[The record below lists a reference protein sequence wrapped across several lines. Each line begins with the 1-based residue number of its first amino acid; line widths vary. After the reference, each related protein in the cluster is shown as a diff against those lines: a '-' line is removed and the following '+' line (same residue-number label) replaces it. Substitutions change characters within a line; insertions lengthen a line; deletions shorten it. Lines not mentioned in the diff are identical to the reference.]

1 MDNRGEGILKQILIE
16 ARNLSTYNIGET
28 IGGLARKLGKKP
40 SEILKLNANENF
52 FVPLDFLRGLLR
64 DIIEE
69 VDPRTYPG
77 NETMELREALG
88 RYLKVSPGEI
98 VIGSGSDQL
107 IDLISRML
115 LRRGDEAL
123 SIAPTFSMYQQCVRI
138 QGAAYRAVPLREDF
152 SLDVEKLLDSATP
165 RTKLL
170 FLCSPNNPTANQF
183 DREEIQRLAEG
194 FSGLLVV
201 DEAYADFAEDSIVGL
216 IREYDNLIV
225 LRTFSK
231 AFGLAGLRLGYAVA
245 NRDLAEVM
253 IERFQLP
260 YSVSLIA
267 LSLGLKLLQNVEM
280 IESAVGVL
288 KEERSRLIGSLNEMS
303 RVHAFGSETNFVLFQ
318 VGMSSDEAYKE
329 LLNKGVIVRN
339 IGRVL
344 HMEGCLRV
352 AVAPS
357 PMSGR
362 FLTALREVLGEK
374 IA

>member
-1 MDNRGEGILKQILIE
+1 M
-16 ARNLSTYNIGET
+16 
-28 IGGLARKLGKKP
+28 
-40 SEILKLNANENF
+40 
-52 FVPLDFLRGLLR
+52 DFLRGLLR
-64 DIIEE
+64 DIVEE

-77 NETMELREALG
+77 DETIELREALG

-107 IDLISRML
+107 IELVSRML

-138 QGAAYRAVPLREDF
+138 QGAAYRAIPLREDL
-152 SLDVEKLLDSATP
+152 SLDAEKLLDSATP

-183 DREEIQRLAEG
+183 DRGEIQRLAEG

-201 DEAYADFAEDSIVGL
+201 DEAYAEFAEDSIVDL
-216 IREYDNLIV
+216 IRKYDNLIV

-245 NRDLAEVM
+245 NQDLAKVM

-280 IESAVGVL
+280 IESAVGAL